1 MNRSRRPPAVAPG
14 DLEKAA
20 LKYLERY
27 SSSAENLRRVLMRKI
42 LRAAHAGVIER
53 AEGSARVDAVVGRLM
68 DRRLIDDKAYAE
80 GRARSLSRQG
90 RSRARIGQS
99 LAAKGVDAEEVEAA
113 LRGLAEEGQTDTAAA
128 ARFAKRRR
136 LGPFRPAKERPAR
149 RDRDIAALGRA
160 GFSFAIARQV
170 VDAED
175 PETLATLTNGD

>member
-1 MNRSRRPPAVAPG
+1 MNRPRRPPAVAPG

-53 AEGSARVDAVVGRLM
+53 TEGSARVDAVVERLVA
-68 DRRLIDDKAYAE
+68 RRLIDDRAYAE

-90 RSRARIGQS
+90 RSRARISQS
-99 LAAKGVDAEEVEAA
+99 LAAKGVEPDEVEAA
-113 LRGLAEEGQTDTAAA
+113 LRGLAEDGETDLAAA
-128 ARFAKRRR
+128 IRFAKRRR
-136 LGPFRPAKERPAR
+136 LGPFRSAKERAGR
-149 RDRDIAALGRA
+149 RDRDMAALGRA
-160 GFSFAIARQV
+160 GFGFAIARQV

-175 PETLATLTNGD
+175 VETLAAGETD